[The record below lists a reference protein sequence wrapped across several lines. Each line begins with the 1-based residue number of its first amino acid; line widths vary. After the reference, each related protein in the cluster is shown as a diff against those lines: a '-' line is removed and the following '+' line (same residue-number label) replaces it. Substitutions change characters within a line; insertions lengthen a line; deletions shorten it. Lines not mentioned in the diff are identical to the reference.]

1 MKTSH
6 TFAILLI
13 ASLYLTACHASVATV
28 KETAVSPTRQP
39 TIEPTPIQSAF
50 TKIVDDQEPGEPLA
64 ITITFLDAATG
75 EPIPAAE
82 LWIRQTTDTGIYD
95 EDSEGKPRIQ
105 ATLRSNE
112 AGQIQVAT
120 ILPGA
125 YDNDPT
131 ASRHIHLSISAAGY
145 EDIERV
151 IHFDNDPN
159 LTQAQRTWEL
169 SIVAAM
175 DQNKAGAWS
184 TNIEIP
190 LAPIKEANWQ
200 TFTIHPEQSTATY
213 QVEEEFLNK
222 EDWLSA
228 HGLTAGLATAIGS
241 TNQIEGSLQIDLSQ
255 SPPIVGENQ
264 FSVDLMSLRSDQE
277 GRDNTVQRDVF
288 GNGRF
293 GTATFTIEQLTS
305 FPEKFEEGV
314 PISFVMEGDL
324 TIRETTQ
331 PVAFEVTAQI
341 EGSTMTGVASTQLQM
356 SDFNITPPNLLG
368 ILTVSETVAI
378 QLDFVLQATE

>member
-1 MKTSH
+1 MKTLR

-13 ASLYLTACHASVATV
+13 TSLFLTACGSSVAPV
-28 KETAVSPTRQP
+28 KETAVSPTP
-39 TIEPTPIQSAF
+39 KPTPPQSPFIA
-50 TKIVDDQEPGEPLA
+50 IVDEQEPGAPLA
-64 ITITFLDAATG
+64 ITITFIDAATG
-75 EPIPAAE
+75 KPIPAAE
-82 LWIRQTTDTGIYD
+82 LWIRQTTDAGIYD
-95 EDSEGKPRIQ
+95 EDAEGKPRIQ
-105 ATLRSNE
+105 GTLRSNA

-125 YDNDPT
+125 YENDPT
-131 ASRHIHLSISAAGY
+131 ASRHIHLSITAAGY
-145 EDIERV
+145 GDIERV

-159 LTQAQRTWEL
+159 LTEAQRTWEL
-169 SIVAAM
+169 SIVAEM
-175 DQNKAGAWS
+175 DQNKAGEWS

-190 LAPIKEANWQ
+190 LTPIAAITEQ
-200 TFTIHPEQSTATY
+200 TFTLLSEQSTVSY
-213 QVEEEFLNK
+213 QVEEEFLNR

-241 TNQIEGSLQIDLSQ
+241 TNQIEGSLQIDRSQ

-277 GRDNTVQRDVF
+277 GRDNTVQRDIF

-293 GTATFTIEQLTS
+293 GTATFIIHQLTN

-314 PISFVMEGDL
+314 PISFIMEGDL

-331 PVAFEVTAQI
+331 PVTFEVTAQI
-341 EGSTMTGVASTQLQM
+341 EENAITGVAATQLQM
-356 SDFNITPPNLLG
+356 SDFKIAPPNLLG
-368 ILTVSETVAI
+368 ILTVSETVVI
-378 QLDFVLQATE
+378 QLQFVLQMSE

>member
-13 ASLYLTACHASVATV
+13 ASLFLTACGSSVAPVT
-28 KETAVSPTRQP
+28 ETAVSSTPL
-39 TIEPTPIQSAF
+39 PTPIQSPF
-50 TKIVDDQEPGEPLA
+50 TAIVDEQEPGEPLA
-64 ITITFLDAATG
+64 ITINFLDEGTG

-82 LWIRQTTDTGIYD
+82 LWIRHTTDAGIYD
-95 EDSEGKPRIQ
+95 EDTDGNPRIQ
-105 ATLRSNE
+105 GTLLSDEN
-112 AGQIQVAT
+112 GQIQVAT

-131 ASRHIHLSISAAGY
+131 AARHIHLSITAAGY
-145 EDIERV
+145 EDTERV

-159 LTQAQRTWEL
+159 LTEAQRTWEL

-175 DQNKAGAWS
+175 DQNKAGEWS
-184 TNIEIP
+184 TNIYIP
-190 LAPIKEANWQ
+190 LTPIAATPEQ
-200 TFTIHPEQSTATY
+200 TFILLPEQSTVSY

-277 GRDNTVQRDVF
+277 GRDNSVQRDIF

-293 GTATFTIEQLTS
+293 GTATFIIHQLTR
-305 FPEKFEEGV
+305 FPEKFEEGA
-314 PISFVMEGDL
+314 PISFIIEGDL

-331 PVAFEVTAQI
+331 PVAFAVTAQFDNDQITGTATTQI
-341 EGSTMTGVASTQLQM
+341 EM

-368 ILTVSETVAI
+368 ILTVSETVTI
-378 QLDFVLQATE
+378 DLEFVLQDRG